1 MTEERAKERARAVKE
16 IFEEYAQEYV
26 ALLNR
31 YAAERERLWDEVED
45 DDELEDALYELEE
58 RANRELEEL
67 RGEYKR
73 KLRGLGN
80 FEIEWDAGGDGW
92 CYFNAPGY
100 SYYVCID
107 YHNVVDRSAKKVHL
121 VGIYYLELNRPDGTE
136 YKLEDVVVET
146 HELVDEEETPF
157 AAALV
162 EKLSEYPI
170 RPLWAHQI
178 DDIIS
183 EIAAAERRGELEEKL
198 REVKERA
205 EKAAWV
211 YEYQHLLSALH
222 ETAGE
227 FGIRL

>member
-1 MTEERAKERARAVKE
+1 MAEERAVKE
-16 IFEEYAQEYV
+16 IFEEYAREYIE
-26 ALLNR
+26 LLNK
-31 YAAERERLWDEVED
+31 YAAERDRLWNEIE
-45 DDELEDALYELEE
+45 DDELLEE
-58 RANRELEEL
+58 ELYRLEEEGNREVGELQKKYEERL
-67 RGEYKR
+67 K
-73 KLRGLGN
+73 GLGL
-80 FEIEWDAGGDGW
+80 EVEWDAGADGW

-107 YHNVVDRSAKKVHL
+107 YILVIDKSAKKVYTI
-121 VGIYYLELNRPDGTE
+121 GIYYLELNRPKETE
-136 YKLEDVVVET
+136 YKFEEVVIDT

-157 AAALV
+157 TATLV
-162 EKLSEYPI
+162 ENLSEYPI

-183 EIAAAERRGELEEKL
+183 EIAAAERRGDLEEKL

-211 YEYQHLLSALH
+211 YEYRHLLSALH
-222 ETAGE
+222 ETADE